1 MVLNTLQAAAVK
13 YYQRHGRVPVLFLDG
28 ADVLA
33 KHDPPLFNRLLVH
46 TKVLANAKDLS
57 IIFVSSEGLVLSLL
71 EDSSKANR
79 ALKVLEILDISEGEA
94 VDYLISKNVERST
107 YCLQDC

>member
-33 KHDPPLFNRLLVH
+33 KHDPPLY
-46 TKVLANAKDLS
+46 
-57 IIFVSSEGLVLSLL
+57 I
-71 EDSSKANR
+71 
-79 ALKVLEILDISEGEA
+79 
-94 VDYLISKNVERST
+94 
-107 YCLQDC
+107 Q